1 MTSILRG
8 VVVSGAVSLLCAL
21 IISARAGED
30 PKAWRLMVI
39 SDLTLPGPQQA
50 TLVGIWADQIAANNQ
65 RAGRLQMS
73 TQAPKA
79 TVLPANV
86 HARAASVVVRSP
98 DVVLQLSLFEA
109 HGACES
115 VGSSSGVLRCP
126 LRLVRFEKGATTI
139 REGRGCFAAGK
150 AGSVDPVAYA
160 SYDPATHMIRLGV
173 IARGEAVEGCS
184 QSVPVK
190 ESQ

>member
-8 VVVSGAVSLLCAL
+8 VVVSGAVSLLCTP

-30 PKAWRLMVI
+30 PKAWRPMLI

-50 TLVGIWADQIAANNQ
+50 SLVGIWADRIAANNQ
-65 RAGRLQMS
+65 RVGRLPMVG
-73 TQAPKA
+73 QAPKA
-79 TVLPANV
+79 TVLPANAP
-86 HARAASVVVRSP
+86 ARAASVVVRSA
-98 DVVLQLSLFEA
+98 DVVVQLSLFEA
-109 HGACES
+109 RGACDDI
-115 VGSSSGVLRCP
+115 GSTSNVFRCP
-126 LRLVRFEKGATTI
+126 MRLVRFEKGTTTI

-150 AGSVDPVAYA
+150 PGSVDPVAYA
-160 SYDPATHMIRLGV
+160 SYDSTTHVIRLGV

-184 QSVPVK
+184 QSVSVK